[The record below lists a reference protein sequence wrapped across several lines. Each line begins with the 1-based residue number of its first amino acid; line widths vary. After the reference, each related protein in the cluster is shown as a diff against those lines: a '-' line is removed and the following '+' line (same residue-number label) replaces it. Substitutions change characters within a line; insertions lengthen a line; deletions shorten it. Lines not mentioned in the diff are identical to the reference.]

1 MLQIDIQTLSKTYPL
16 YLGNGLIEKL
26 PSIIESV
33 KPNLSSVLII
43 TDSAVDSYYGEAVVK
58 VIDTKFKV
66 AKYVVPSGEHAKSFQ
81 HYYDCQTFA
90 LEQQLDRNALVI
102 AFGGGV
108 VGDLAGFVAATYM
121 RGISFIQVPTTLLAH
136 DSAVG
141 GKVAINH
148 ELGKNMIGAFYQPEA
163 VVYDI
168 DLLKT
173 LPEREW
179 RSGFAEVIKHAFIHD
194 EEFYKWL
201 QQNIQ
206 SLTDLKDEKLIY
218 AIQNGILVKASV
230 VKEDET
236 EAGVRAHLNFGH
248 TLGHAIEAECGY
260 GKISHGEGV
269 AIGMLFAMK
278 VSNVLE
284 KSQFSVDDIAKWF
297 EKFGYKTSVPNHLSA
312 EKLLVRMKADKKSK
326 SSNVHM
332 VLLEGIGKPF
342 VQQVEDEVI
351 LKLLNEEL
359 KA

>member
-1 MLQIDIQTLSKTYPL
+1 MSL
-16 YLGNGLIEKL
+16 EK
-26 PSIIESV
+26 
-33 KPNLSSVLII
+33 
-43 TDSAVDSYYGEAVVK
+43 
-58 VIDTKFKV
+58 
-66 AKYVVPSGEHAKSFQ
+66 
-81 HYYDCQTFA
+81 YDW
-90 LEQQLDRNALVI
+90 R
-102 AFGGGV
+102 
-108 VGDLAGFVAATYM
+108 
-121 RGISFIQVPTTLLAH
+121 
-136 DSAVG
+136 
-141 GKVAINH
+141 
-148 ELGKNMIGAFYQPEA
+148 FYQPEA

-194 EEFYKWL
+194 EAFYEWL

-206 SLTDLKDEKLIY
+206 SLTDLQGEKLIY
-218 AIQNGILVKASV
+218 AIQSGILVKASV

-260 GKISHGEGV
+260 GQISHGEGV

-278 VSNVLE
+278 VSNTLG
-284 KSQFSVDDIAKWF
+284 KSEFPVAEIAKWF
-297 EKFGYKTSVPNHLSA
+297 EKFGYETSVPNHLSA

-359 KA
+359 QA

>member
-1 MLQIDIQTLSKTYPL
+1 
-16 YLGNGLIEKL
+16 
-26 PSIIESV
+26 
-33 KPNLSSVLII
+33 
-43 TDSAVDSYYGEAVVK
+43 
-58 VIDTKFKV
+58 
-66 AKYVVPSGEHAKSFQ
+66 
-81 HYYDCQTFA
+81 
-90 LEQQLDRNALVI
+90 
-102 AFGGGV
+102 
-108 VGDLAGFVAATYM
+108 M
-121 RGISFIQVPTTLLAH
+121 RGVSFIQVPTTLLAH

-194 EEFYKWL
+194 EAFYEWL

-206 SLTDLKDEKLIY
+206 SLTDLQDEKLIY

-260 GKISHGEGV
+260 GQISHGEGV